1 MFFVYFILICI
12 AIGLINWFIII
23 PLLEKKG
30 MKKFLETMKS
40 VWKIISDFLIAMFVI
55 YTYFATIVT
64 TANLLAE
71 YLKIEQTGILAFIVV
86 SAFVYLA
93 IKKFTEDH

>member
-1 MFFVYFILICI
+1 MQ
-12 AIGLINWFIII
+12 
-23 PLLEKKG
+23 
-30 MKKFLETMKS
+30 KFLDTMKS
-40 VWKIISDFLIAMFVI
+40 VWNAILSFLTGVFIIYAYI
-55 YTYFATIVT
+55 ATIML

-86 SAFVYLA
+86 SAFAYLT